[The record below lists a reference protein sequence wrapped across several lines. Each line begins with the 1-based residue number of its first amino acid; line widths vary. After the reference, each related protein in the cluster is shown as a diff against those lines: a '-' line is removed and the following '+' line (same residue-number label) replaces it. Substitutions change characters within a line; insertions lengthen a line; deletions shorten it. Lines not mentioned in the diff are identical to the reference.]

1 MASIHFSCRI
11 RVRDQ
16 LLQSV
21 VTTCSRAV
29 GRVFLEAVLVV
40 VVGAAFAFAANQIS
54 PRGLALSRDY
64 FPGGIGNS
72 LRTATNT
79 SSPGAAN
86 GANPATPSPA
96 QQLAAQMKQKGLQL
110 IGGHRAVQLFYDSL
124 LTRGVIVFVDAR
136 DEEHY
141 QAGHIP
147 GAYEFDPY
155 HPEQYFPTV
164 LPLCRA
170 AEQIVVYCNGGN
182 CDDSETAALLLKD
195 VGIPSQKLSVYE
207 GGMTEWT
214 NNRLPI
220 ETGARNSEKVRNAN
234 Q

>member
-1 MASIHFSCRI
+1 MVANHR
-11 RVRDQ
+11 
-16 LLQSV
+16 
-21 VTTCSRAV
+21 RAV
-29 GRVFLEAVLVV
+29 GRICLEAVLVA
-40 VVGAAFAFAANQIS
+40 VVGTAFAFAANQIS
-54 PRGLALSRDY
+54 PRGLALARDY
-64 FPGGIGNS
+64 FPGGIDNS

-79 SSPGAAN
+79 GSPGAAN

-141 QAGHIP
+141 RVGHIP
-147 GAYEFDPY
+147 GACEFDPY

-195 VGIPSQKLSVYE
+195 VGVPNQKLFVYR
-207 GGMTEWT
+207 GGITEWT
-214 NNRLPI
+214 NNRLPV
-220 ETGARNSEKVRNAN
+220 ETGARNSGKVRNAN